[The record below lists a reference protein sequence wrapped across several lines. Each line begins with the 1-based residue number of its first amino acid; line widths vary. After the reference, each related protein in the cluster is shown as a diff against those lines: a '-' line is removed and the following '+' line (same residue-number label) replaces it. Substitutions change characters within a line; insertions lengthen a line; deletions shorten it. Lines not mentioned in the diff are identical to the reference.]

1 MRGKEHVKAR
11 VRVEAEGEKGE
22 RGSDRLN
29 TI

>member
-11 VRVEAEGEKGE
+11 VRVETEGEKGE